1 MSIKKANYKDRRK
14 IRRNNTIT
22 SIYVTNLPKDITLD
36 EMKTFFSRGGII
48 KLDPETLEPKI
59 KLYKEEDT
67 KEFTGN
73 ALVVYKFEQS
83 IDIAIKYLNDTEI
96 RPGHKVNIEKAVF
109 NKNKDDLEKKDMKS
123 IGEGAQIVKR
133 IKQIKAAEMEEERLL
148 SWNNEQC
155 PTNCGKATSRIVV
168 LRKMYSKGEAEKYLE
183 NDPFYK
189 ELEDEVRE
197 EVSKHCQ
204 IVNVTCIP
212 RHPFG
217 IVCVKLKSQQDAE
230 TIIDIFNMRYF
241 DGRQIE
247 AHIYDGKTDFKASCI

>member
-1 MSIKKANYKDRRK
+1 MSIRKVDYKNRKKKSK
-14 IRRNNTIT
+14 IATIT
-22 SIYVTNLPKDITLD
+22 SVYVTNLPKDITSD

-59 KLYKEEDT
+59 KLYRDENT

-83 IDIAIKYLNDTEI
+83 IDIALKYLNDTEI
-96 RPGHKVNIEKAVF
+96 RPGHKVNIEKAIF
-109 NKNKDDLEKKDMKS
+109 SKNESAKKDKS
-123 IGEGAQIVKR
+123 LVKDSDQITKR
-133 IKQIKAAEMEEERLL
+133 MKQIKAAEMEEERLL

-155 PTNCGKATSRIVV
+155 PSNCNKAKSRIVV
-168 LRKMYSKGEAEKYLE
+168 LRKMYSREEAVKYPE

-217 IVCVKLKSQQDAE
+217 IVCIKLKNQQDAE

-247 AHIYDGKTDFKASCI
+247 AHIYDGTTDFKVSCI